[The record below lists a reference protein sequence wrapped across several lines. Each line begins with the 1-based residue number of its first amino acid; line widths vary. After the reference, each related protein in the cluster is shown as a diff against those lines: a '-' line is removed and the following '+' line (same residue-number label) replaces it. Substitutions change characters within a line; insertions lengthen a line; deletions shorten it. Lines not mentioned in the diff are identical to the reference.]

1 MRTRL
6 RLKKTLRRTARML
19 SRKLRKALND
29 DQVKPQSE
37 NMVMC
42 GDNIAIKYTPRRLR
56 IFDSIYVSV
65 NGNDVWLPLI
75 PRLLLRHAY
84 RKHMARQALGQL
96 SE

>member
-6 RLKKTLRRTARML
+6 RLRKTLRRTARML
-19 SRKLRKALND
+19 SRKIRRALND
-29 DQVKPQSE
+29 DQVKTQSE
-37 NMVMC
+37 NVVVC
-42 GDNIAIKYTPRRLR
+42 GDSIAIKYTPRRLR
-56 IFDSIYVSV
+56 IFDSVNVSLD
-65 NGNDVWLPLI
+65 GNDVWLPLI